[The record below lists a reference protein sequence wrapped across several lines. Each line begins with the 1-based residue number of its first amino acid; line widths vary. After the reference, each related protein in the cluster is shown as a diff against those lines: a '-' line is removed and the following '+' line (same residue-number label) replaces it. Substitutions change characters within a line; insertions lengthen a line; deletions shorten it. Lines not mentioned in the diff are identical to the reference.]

1 MSQTIKLLFLSCVI
15 MMLAACSTGPKI
27 YTNKDPKAD
36 LGAFSTFGFEKHLA
50 TDKTNG
56 VQSLLSQYF
65 ITNTK
70 KQMELRGYKYTTENP
85 DIGINFY
92 ASTQEKIRSTS
103 TPTMGMGMGM
113 GMGGYYGYRG
123 GYYAPY
129 GGYETTV
136 QQYTQGTVTI
146 DLVNM
151 STKKLVWEGTAVG
164 RISSEVQENL
174 QGSVATAVQD
184 IFDRYPTQQG
194 GGPAYV
200 PPKAKK

>member
-1 MSQTIKLLFLSCVI
+1 MSKTIKLLFLSCAIIV
-15 MMLAACSTGPKI
+15 LAACSTGPKI
-27 YTNKDPKAD
+27 YVNKDPKTD
-36 LGAFSTFGFEKHLA
+36 LGAFRTFGFEKHLA
-50 TDKTNG
+50 TNKADG
-56 VQSLLSQYF
+56 AQSLLSQYF
-65 ITNTK
+65 ITSTK
-70 KQMELRGYKYTTENP
+70 EQMELRGYKYTTENP

-113 GMGGYYGYRG
+113 GGYYGYRG

-129 GGYETTV
+129 GGYETTI

-146 DLVNM
+146 DLINLG
-151 STKKLVWEGTAVG
+151 TNKLVWEGTAVG

-174 QGSVATAVQD
+174 QGSVAAVVQD

>member
-1 MSQTIKLLFLSCVI
+1 MSKTIKLLFLSCAI
-15 MMLAACSTGPKI
+15 MVLAACSAGPKI
-27 YTNKDPKAD
+27 YVNKDPKTD
-36 LGAFSTFGFEKHLA
+36 LGAFTTFGFEKNLA
-50 TDKTNG
+50 TDKIDGT
-56 VQSLLSQYF
+56 QSLLSQYF
-65 ITNTK
+65 IATTK
-70 KQMELRGYKYTTENP
+70 KEMELRGYKYTTENP
-85 DIGINFY
+85 ELGINFY

-103 TPTMGMGMGM
+103 TPTMGMGM

-136 QQYTQGTVTI
+136 QQYTQGTATI

-164 RISSEVQENL
+164 RITTEVQENL
-174 QGSVATAVQD
+174 QGSVTNVVKD
-184 IFDRYPTQQG
+184 IFQRYPTQQG

-200 PPKAKK
+200 PPKTKK